1 MNNVSLFGRLDTG
14 PQLLGMPGRDI
25 CEFWLVEHGRHA
37 GHTVYVKVVAFK
49 GLAVRLAE
57 ELSEGDQVAIT
68 GHLRSEPW
76 PGSRRLYVHS
86 VVARDVQV
94 AGAGE
99 AGDPPGGGKRG

>member
-1 MNNVSLFGRLDTG
+1 MNNVSLFGRLDSD
-14 PQLLGMPGRDI
+14 PQLLGMPGRDV

-37 GHTVYVKVVAFK
+37 SHTVYIKVVAFK

-68 GHLRSEPW
+68 GHLRSERW

-86 VVARDVQV
+86 VVARDVQI
-94 AGAGE
+94 AAPSDQGAS
-99 AGDPPGGGKRG
+99 